1 MNKNRTDKFFIAIAE
16 EHMKAGMLDEAIA
29 VLKEG
34 LETYPNY
41 LGARVS
47 LGKAYLEKGMVHEAI
62 REFEHV
68 VQVSPDNLLAHRKLV
83 SIYKDI
89 GRFDDAIKACETLLV
104 FNPKDKEI
112 ADLLSNLMREKMD
125 KLSQDEKT
133 TVEHDFT
140 SAEPQE
146 AGTIDFTSSWE
157 IADVKG
163 REKVQDEVIE
173 EFVTETMGDIYITQ
187 GDIKKGID
195 IYTRILEK
203 EPENESVK
211 KKLFDLIDKKKLQID
226 RLQGFL
232 EKVQK
237 NKRGAWKKY

>member
-1 MNKNRTDKFFIAIAE
+1 MDKHRTDKFFIAIAE
-16 EHMKAGMLDEAIA
+16 EHIKAGMLDEAIS

-34 LETYPNY
+34 LQTYPNY

-47 LGKAYLEKGMVHEAI
+47 LGKAYLEKGMVHEAM

-89 GRFDDAIKACETLLV
+89 GRFDDAIKACEILLV

-112 ADLLSNLMREKMD
+112 ADLLSNLMREKME
-125 KLSQDEKT
+125 KVSQHERT
-133 TVEHDFT
+133 TGEDSIT
-140 SAEPQE
+140 SSPPQE

-157 IADVKG
+157 IADLKG
-163 REKVQDEVIE
+163 REKVHDKVIE

-195 IYTRILEK
+195 IYMRIIEK

-211 KKLFDLIDKKKLQID
+211 KKLFDLTDKKKLHID

-232 EKVQK
+232 DKVQK
-237 NKRGAWKKY
+237 NKRGAWKGY